1 MTWKKRALLL
11 VLVTVAVSLGPRAAN
26 AQLLLADRSG
36 AEHRVLVSVG
46 WESTWNVRIG
56 YAAAISRAIP
66 ANIDV
71 TWTTPIAVFDP
82 TRGGRLEAG
91 LNTLVGQ
98 TRGLA
103 AATSLRSGVAW
114 SSDPLGARVSWT
126 GAALIAP
133 GWYDDTWHLAAELGW
148 RAALVTFM
156 RHSDVVRGLYGDR
169 IGAPAGE
176 GANLPS
182 VFGLTSQRFDLGL
195 RGGWARAKGVG
206 IVARAG
212 LDLSPQVQGIVGVA
226 PIYPLPFYADLG
238 GDYRW

>member
-1 MTWKKRALLL
+1 MTWWKRALTGMVTTVI
-11 VLVTVAVSLGPRAAN
+11 VLAPGAAR
-26 AQLLLADRSG
+26 AQLLLADHSG
-36 AEHRVLVSVG
+36 AEHRGLVSVG
-46 WESTWNVRIG
+46 WESTWNVRVG
-56 YAAAISRAIP
+56 YAAAISKAIP
-66 ANIDV
+66 ANVDL

-82 TRGGRLEAG
+82 TRGGRLETG
-91 LNTLVGQ
+91 LNTLIGH

-126 GAALIAP
+126 SAALVAP

-156 RHSDVVRGLYGDR
+156 RHSKVVRDLYGDR
-169 IGAPAGE
+169 VGAPTSE

-182 VFGLTSQRFDLGL
+182 MFGLTSQRFDLGL
-195 RGGWARAKGVG
+195 RGGWARPKGVG

-212 LDLSPQVQGIVGVA
+212 LDLSPQAQGIIGAA